1 MGKSDK
7 VDFSETIAASDLK
20 VGRCRQLIELMKVCE
35 YWRLLRDGQNK
46 HVHVRN
52 SSARGVSFGQIQH
65 LRGLNS
71 IALGYLNFTAG
82 LT

>member
-1 MGKSDK
+1 MKMVCFVSSRTLRKKHIVTCVFLPKGKP
-7 VDFSETIAASDLK
+7 
-20 VGRCRQLIELMKVCE
+20 
-35 YWRLLRDGQNK
+35 LLRDGQNK
-46 HVHVRN
+46 HFHVRN

-65 LRGLNS
+65 LRVLNS

>member
-1 MGKSDK
+1 MPTLESI
-7 VDFSETIAASDLK
+7 TI
-20 VGRCRQLIELMKVCE
+20 
-35 YWRLLRDGQNK
+35 LLRDGQDR
-46 HVHVRN
+46 HFHVRN
-52 SSARGVSFGQIQH
+52 SGARVVSFGQIQH